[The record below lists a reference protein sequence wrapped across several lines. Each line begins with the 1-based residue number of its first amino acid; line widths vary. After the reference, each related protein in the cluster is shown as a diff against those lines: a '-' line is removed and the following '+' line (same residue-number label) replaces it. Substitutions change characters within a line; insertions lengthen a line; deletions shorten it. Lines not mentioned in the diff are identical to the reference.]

1 MENAFSVWFALH
13 FDVDD
18 FRFYADY
25 QECENLTADAW
36 DAAIDAVIS
45 TLDEKEYKSK
55 SEILNAINSL
65 KHIG

>member
-1 MENAFSVWFALH
+1 MSTNFSLWFALH

-18 FRFYADY
+18 FIYYSDY

-45 TLDEKEYKSK
+45 TLDGKEYKSK
-55 SEILNAINSL
+55 SEILNVINSL